1 MVKRWLHNDQKK
13 FSELELERMKEV
25 LSNSKTLHTV
35 YSMRQELTTLWQRS
49 TANKEQLV
57 RQLEDWCHRAE
68 ASGIIALRDFSL
80 RLRRYQ
86 LARA

>member
-1 MVKRWLHNDQKK
+1 
-13 FSELELERMKEV
+13 
-25 LSNSKTLHTV
+25 
-35 YSMRQELTTLWQRS
+35 MRQELTTLWQRS